1 MKNYSTILLCIV
13 IALTGCST
21 VVPVSAPF
29 PTVPSILLEK
39 PPALKP
45 MDPTNTKA
53 SGLLITV
60 VENYGTYY
68 EVREKLL
75 AWQQWYAEQKKI
87 FENK

>member
-1 MKNYSTILLCIV
+1 MKSYITLLIC

-21 VVPVSAPF
+21 VVPVTASF
-29 PTVPSILLEK
+29 PNVPSILLEK
-39 PPALKP
+39 PPMLKP
-45 MDPTNTKA
+45 TNPTNAKA
-53 SGLLITV
+53 SDLLITV

-87 FENK
+87 FENQ